1 MTDQNVTDIKEAR
14 AKKAKASKK
23 KGGAE
28 DIAPLEAYEAEH
40 LQLSPTDFLISA
52 CDGEQAYAWIAS
64 KPRKRKTFKV
74 VEVYP
79 GLDQARTDIREASSA
94 EDLILDGKWSDLD
107 ELKADLTDIVFEGIE
122 IEDCEDG
129 SCDTE

>member
-1 MTDQNVTDIKEAR
+1 MTDQNVTDIKDAR
-14 AKKAKASKK
+14 AKKKRV
-23 KGGAE
+23 AE
-28 DIAPLEAYEAEH
+28 DIAPFEAYEAEH

-64 KPRKRKTFKV
+64 KPHRRKTFKV

-79 GLDQARTDIREASSA
+79 GLDRPKTDIREASSA
-94 EDLILDGKWSDLD
+94 EDLILDGKWSSLD
-107 ELKADLTDIVFEGIE
+107 ELKADLTDIVFEGLE
-122 IEDCEDG
+122 IEGCEDG